1 MKFTGSG
8 ASRAIALCGGAVLE
22 ITISGS
28 AQQQAPQAPQGPGGR
43 GGGRGGVAP
52 ALFTV
57 ADTNKDGAI
66 TRDELKG
73 TFDKWY
79 TAADTANAGSVTQ
92 AQLANVITAAFPAP
106 PPPQVQ
112 AEPCGGR
119 SSNPQVP
126 CPADVEKMKAA
137 LPDKAPA
144 KPSRPHKILVLG
156 HSSGFVHS
164 SIPLAA
170 ATVDEMGKKLGTWTT
185 VITYNPAD
193 INTENLK
200 QYDLLFLDSTT
211 GCFLDDPADKAA
223 TDARR
228 AALLDFIRGGKG
240 IAGIHAASD
249 SYHGPGTSCP
259 TGAPTAAPAGGG
271 GFGGGGF
278 GGGRGGAGGT
288 LSNAIFADA
297 DTNKDQKLT
306 RAELTTM
313 ADAWFDKLDPQKTGS
328 VAQADFA
335 TRLASVMP
343 APQRGRAN
351 AGGATAENAAPAQPG
366 GNPYWPE
373 WNRLIGGYF
382 KFHWVD
388 PQEIV
393 YKIDDPKSPLTQM
406 LKPGFIVHDETYTFN
421 QDSFSRTNVHV
432 LTSIDYDKM
441 SPEDKA
447 KESGPRTDHDYAL
460 SWIRREGKGRL
471 FYMAHGHHERNYA
484 VTPLLEH
491 LLAGIQYALGDL
503 KADDSPSV
511 KPGTKSTAAK

>member
-1 MKFTGSG
+1 MHLTGT
-8 ASRAIALCGGAVLE
+8 RAGRLIAVCGGAMLAM
-22 ITISGS
+22 TISGI
-28 AQQQAPQAPQGPGGR
+28 AQQPAPAAQGGR

-52 ALFTV
+52 GLFV
-57 ADTNKDGAI
+57 AADTNKDGAL

-79 TAADTANAGSVTQ
+79 TAADSANAGSITP
-92 AQLANVITAAFPAP
+92 AQLATAVTAGLPAP
-106 PPPQVQ
+106 PPPPPAQ

-126 CPADVEKMKAA
+126 CAADVEKMKAA
-137 LPDKAPA
+137 LPSKAPA
-144 KPSRPHKILVLG
+144 KPAKPHKVLVLG
-156 HSSGFVHS
+156 HASGFVHS

-185 VITYNPAD
+185 TITYNPAD

-200 QYDLLFLDSTT
+200 QYDLIFLASTT
-211 GCFLDDPADKAA
+211 GCFLDDPNDKAA

-228 AALLDFIRGGKG
+228 AALLDFIRSGKG

-249 SYHGPGTSCP
+249 SYHGAGTSCP
-259 TGAPTAAPAGGG
+259 TGTPAA
-271 GFGGGGF
+271 GGGGF
-278 GGGRGGAGGT
+278 GGGRGGGQGAT
-288 LSNAIFADA
+288 LSGAIFADG

-306 RAELTTM
+306 RAEMTAV
-313 ADAWFDKLDPQKTGS
+313 ADLWYDKLDSQKTGS
-328 VAQADFA
+328 IAQADFA
-335 TRLASVMP
+335 TRLPGVMP
-343 APQRGRAN
+343 QPQRGRGN
-351 AGGATAENAAPAQPG
+351 ATAENGAAPQPG
-366 GNPYWPE
+366 GNPLWPE
-373 WNRLIGGYF
+373 WNKIIGGYF
-382 KFHWVD
+382 KFHWLD

-441 SPEDKA
+441 SAEDKA
-447 KESGPRTDHDYAL
+447 KETGPRTDHDYAL
-460 SWIRREGKGRL
+460 SWIRHEGKGRL

-491 LLAGIQYALGDL
+491 LLAGMQYALGDL

-511 KPGTKSTAAK
+511 KPGTNTSAAKK